1 MRDYAKLYQSLL
13 EDLGPL
19 ADSSDFIRSDMLP
32 KEAAAFSLMNSLYKK
47 LSPFGDSKD
56 ADANALK
63 LFLELNTSIG
73 EFVEPRDSE
82 ANSYLYDLFKDEMY
96 KALVPGPDEPQFDVD
111 FIGENMGVGPG
122 ASIGTNSDNFYTKM
136 FDSPL
141 TATDPY
147 LIALFRAAISRTD
160 SWAEAEKLRFQRFGN
175 LIVEGNRLFFA
186 KKNALVSR
194 TCCTEASANMLMQ
207 SALGAFVEQR
217 LAKCFGIRL
226 DKQPDVNRRLAR
238 LGSLNGIYCTI
249 DLKSASDSISWSFC
263 QKVIPRSLLGFFRL
277 FRSPVT
283 ILPNGDTV
291 DLNMISTMGNGFTFP
306 LQTLMFA
313 CAVKAVYVSK
323 GITPDARSDEPNFG
337 VFGDD
342 IVVVKEAYHTVCGLL
357 SRFGFIVN
365 DGKSF
370 SDGPFRESCGFDY
383 HNGYPI
389 RGVYIKTLETPQG
402 VYSAYNR
409 LARWSA
415 VHRIPLVR
423 CLRLLREWARFYPIP
438 FSEADDAGFK
448 VPSALKPTS
457 VNEEDWTIYKK
468 MAPRPTQRRIPRNT
482 TESKEFG
489 FEDFNPHGWLTCFLG
504 GYAHNPDRDLNSESD
519 RCDNRPVVFD
529 YDRIGYRPK
538 QNDFL
543 PRYPKKSLIPYW
555 DYFGAE
561 DPRFPRG
568 SFQDWKVLVELSH
581 I

>member
-13 EDLGPL
+13 DDLGPL
-19 ADSSDFIRSDMLP
+19 AASADFIRSDMTS
-32 KEAAAFSLMNSLYKK
+32 KEAAAYSLMNSLYKK
-47 LSPFGDSKD
+47 LSPNGDSKI
-56 ADANALK
+56 ADENALR
-63 LFLELNTSIG
+63 LFREINASIG

-82 ANSYLYDLFKDEMY
+82 ASSYLYDLFKDEMY

-122 ASIGTNSDNFYTKM
+122 AAIGTNSDNFYTKL
-136 FDSPL
+136 FDSPM

-147 LIALFRAAISRTD
+147 LIALYRAAISRTE
-160 SWAEAEKLRFQRFGN
+160 SWAEAGKLRFQQFGD

-207 SALGAFVEQR
+207 KALGAFIEQR
-217 LAKCFGIRL
+217 LEKCFGIRL
-226 DKQPDVNRRLAR
+226 DTQPDINRRLAR
-238 LGSLNGIYCTI
+238 LGSLNGVLCTI

-277 FRSPVT
+277 FRSPST
-283 ILPNGDTV
+283 ILPDGSKV

-313 CAVKAVYVSK
+313 CAVKAVYIAK
-323 GITPDARSDEPNFG
+323 GITPDAYSDDPNYG

-342 IVVVKEAYHTVCGLL
+342 IVVVRDAYHSVCKLL
-357 SRFGFIVN
+357 TAFGFIVN

-370 SDGPFRESCGFDY
+370 IDGPFRESCGFDF

-423 CLRLLREWARFYPIP
+423 CLRLLRGWARFYPIP
-438 FSEADDAGFK
+438 FSESDDAGFK
-448 VPSALKPTS
+448 VPSALKPRS
-457 VNEEDWTIYKK
+457 VNADDWTIYKK
-468 MAPRPTQRRIPRNT
+468 MAPRSTVRRIPRDS
-482 TESKEFG
+482 TESKKFG
-489 FEDFNPHGWLTCFLG
+489 FEGFNPHGWTVCFLG
-504 GYAHNPDRDLNSESD
+504 GYAHNPVRKSNLNPNRRDS
-519 RCDNRPVVFD
+519 RPDVFD
-529 YDRIGYRPK
+529 YDQIGYRPK
-538 QNDFL
+538 QDDFV
-543 PRYPKKSLIPYW
+543 PRFPKKSLIPWW
-555 DYFGAE
+555 DYFGAD
-561 DPRFPRG
+561 DPRFPRE
-568 SFQDWKVLVELSH
+568 SFRDWKVLVELAH